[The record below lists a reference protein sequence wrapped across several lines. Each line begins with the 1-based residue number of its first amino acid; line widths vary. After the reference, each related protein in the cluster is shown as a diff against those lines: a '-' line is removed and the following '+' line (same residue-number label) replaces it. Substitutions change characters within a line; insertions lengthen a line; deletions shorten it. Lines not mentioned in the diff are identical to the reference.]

1 MIRLAR
7 SSADVAVSVSR
18 YPVSSASRRR
28 AAAAARIAS
37 SLDSPARSGIDVDV
51 LTSSPASESSRGRED
66 GRLSLR
72 TGSRAP
78 RAGLGDGRH
87 RSPGGR
93 RGRRDGRRGAHSLA
107 KVLSCACSVLS
118 SVWELFDAFDDA
130 ASTTAASPTA
140 AALAPASPLPTA
152 SRNSR
157 WVTRIASLG
166 SCDAHSRG
174 KRASMAP
181 RSATGAPSIPAIPS
195 LLPETS
201 PPPGP
206 RGVCHTD
213 PEARTSHPRAPA
225 RTRRGDSR
233 TELARTAQ
241 PRRGRRQC
249 PSRPPHPLA
258 PRAG

>member
-1 MIRLAR
+1 M
-7 SSADVAVSVSR
+7 
-18 YPVSSASRRR
+18 
-28 AAAAARIAS
+28 AAIGA
-37 SLDSPARSGIDVDV
+37 PAG
-51 LTSSPASESSRGRED
+51 G
-66 GRLSLR
+66 GGGG
-72 TGSRAP
+72 TG
-78 RAGLGDGRH
+78 
-87 RSPGGR
+87 GG
-93 RGRRDGRRGAHSLA
+93 GAHSLA

-206 RGVCHTD
+206 AWCV
-213 PEARTSHPRAPA
+213 SHR
-225 RTRRGDSR
+225 S
-233 TELARTAQ
+233 
-241 PRRGRRQC
+241 
-249 PSRPPHPLA
+249 
-258 PRAG
+258 